1 MQYGHFENGR
11 KEYVITNPKTPVR
24 WINYVGTL
32 NFGGY
37 VDQTGGSLICKG
49 DPSANRI
56 TKYLPGLPNSALN
69 GTAFYLR
76 VKGGDGYE
84 VFSPFY
90 VPCCTNPDRYECRV
104 GLLYNHI
111 IGEYRGLR
119 LEVIFFVPSGKEVF
133 LMDCRITNVSD
144 GDIQTDFCPV
154 VDYTHFDAL
163 KQFTNADWVPQT
175 MQSRIRDGGDGHK
188 VLTQYAFM
196 MRDKAVNYFA
206 ASEKFDSFESGRDLF
221 LGSNGYGSWQ
231 SPESLQRETLSCT
244 EVNRGDN
251 IAALLF
257 GLGTLKKGETK
268 RIVLQLGQAEKGKDL
283 VSLTAPW
290 RNMGNVDTEFKAL
303 SSFWEEYLQAF
314 RVDTPS
320 DAMNNMLN
328 VHHPKQCYITKNW
341 SRYLSSYQLGLGSR
355 GLGMRDSSQDLLGV
369 MAHMPEEA
377 LELMK
382 KLISIQ
388 VPDGSA
394 MHQFYPLSM
403 EASVGDAH
411 EMPDRP
417 QFYGDDHLWFVITL
431 ATYIKE
437 TGNTAILDEVIT
449 FYDRKK
455 KPEEREK
462 GSIRE
467 HLIRSLEFTRTHLGK
482 NGIPLLGFADW
493 NDCVNLRTGAESLFN
508 AHLYGVALNES
519 IELFDFLGDKGLV
532 DKFRGYW
539 KEMCESVNQKGW
551 DGEWFVRYFDY
562 DGTPLGS
569 QKNDKGKIYVNG
581 QSWAVMAGYAGA
593 ERGKTALDSVR
604 TRLNTP
610 NGVKISW
617 PGFDGYDPNIGGIS
631 TYPPGAKENGGIF
644 LHTNP
649 WVMIAETILGRGDR
663 AFEYYKQINP
673 AEKDS
678 DIYECEPY
686 CYAQN
691 ILGDE
696 HPQSGLARNS
706 WLSGTSAWTYRA
718 ATWHILGVQ
727 PGYKGLK
734 VDPCIP
740 ADWKGFK
747 VYRRFRG
754 ADYRITVENPNGVH
768 RGVVS
773 CQVNGAPVDYRAIPI
788 AAKGE
793 TCEVKVILG

>member
-76 VKGGDGYE
+76 VKGGQGYE
-84 VFSPFY
+84 IFSPFY
-90 VPCCTNPDRYECRV
+90 VPCCTNADKYECRV

-111 IGEYRGLR
+111 LGEYKGLR
-119 LEVIFFVPSGKEVF
+119 LEVIFFVPTGKEVM
-133 LMDCRITNVSD
+133 LMDCRITNISGSD
-144 GDIQTDFCPV
+144 IEADFCPV

-175 MQSRIRDGGDGHK
+175 MMSRQVEGGQGHK
-188 VLTQYAFM
+188 VLTQFAFM
-196 MRDKAVNYFA
+196 KRDTAINYLA
-206 ASEKFDSFESGRDLF
+206 ASEKCESFETGRDLF
-221 LGSNGYGSWQ
+221 LGSNGYGSWEH
-231 SPESLQRETLSCT
+231 PEALLKPSLSNT

-251 IAALLF
+251 IAAMLF
-257 GLGTLKKGETK
+257 SLGKLKKGESK
-268 RIVLQLGQAEKGKDL
+268 RIVMQLGQTEKVDD
-283 VSLTAPW
+283 VASIAAPY
-290 RNMGNVDTEFKAL
+290 RNLSTVDAEFKAL
-303 SSFWEEYLQAF
+303 AGFWDDYLEAF
-314 RVDTPS
+314 QVETPS

-341 SRYLSSYQLGLGSR
+341 SRYLSSYQLGMGSR

-377 LELMK
+377 AELMK

-388 VPDGSA
+388 IPDGSA

-403 EASVGDAH
+403 EASEGDAH

-417 QFYGDDHLWFVITL
+417 QFYGDDHLWFVVTL

-437 TGNTAILDEVIT
+437 TGNTAVLDEVIAY
-449 FYDRKK
+449 YDKKK
-455 KPEEREK
+455 KPEDREK
-462 GSIRE
+462 GTIKD
-467 HLIRSLEFTRTHLGK
+467 HLVRSLEFSRKNVGK
-482 NGIPLLGFADW
+482 HGIPLLGFADW
-493 NDCVNLRTGAESLFN
+493 NDCVNLRTGAESFFN
-508 AHLYGVALNES
+508 AHLYGVALKES
-519 IELFDFLGDKGLV
+519 IELFDHLGDKTLT

-539 KEMCESVNQKGW
+539 EDMNATVNKVGW
-551 DGEWFVRYFDY
+551 DGEWFTRYFDY

-569 QKNDKGKIYVNG
+569 HKNEKGKIYVNG
-581 QSWAVMAGYAGA
+581 QSWAVMAGYAGKD
-593 ERGKTALDSVR
+593 RGTVAMDSVKKL
-604 TRLNTP
+604 LNTP

-617 PGFDGYDPNIGGIS
+617 PGFNGYDRNIGGIS

-678 DIYECEPY
+678 NIYECEPY

-718 ATWHILGVQ
+718 ATWYILGIQ
-727 PGYKGLK
+727 PGFNGLK
-734 VDPCIP
+734 INPCIP
-740 ADWKGFK
+740 GEWKGFK
-747 VYRRFRG
+747 VTRKFRG
-754 ADYRITVENPNGVH
+754 GTYRITVENPKGVH
-768 RGVVS
+768 KGVVTCS
-773 CQVNGAPVDYRAIPI
+773 VNGKPADAGALPVLK
-788 AAKGE
+788 KGE
-793 TCEVKVILG
+793 TCDVVVVLG